1 MCARVRKC
9 VHVCACARVCL
20 MRMHHFQ
27 DSHYL
32 LNYTTL
38 IYLLN
43 RQNFRYVGLFSSVLC
58 ACDVAAC
65 GVIDRV
71 IQIAIVDRHLS
82 EGVRG
87 TLLLGSD
94 SF

>member
-9 VHVCACARVCL
+9 VHVCACVCL

-27 DSHYL
+27 DSRYL

-38 IYLLN
+38 ICLLN
-43 RQNFRYVGLFSSVLC
+43 RQNFCHVGLFSSILC
-58 ACDVAAC
+58 ACDVAAY
-65 GVIDRV
+65 GAIDRV
-71 IQIAIVDRHLS
+71 IQIMIVDHHLS
-82 EGVRG
+82 EGVHG